1 MIGSMPVGCRHLG
14 VLLLAGLCALIPLA
28 GLPGCGQDAT
38 DKSGRIL
45 NASVLGETGTHVGQF
60 VYPRGM
66 DLFTMNGRPMAVII
80 DKTARLQVLDLDS
93 GSVVGAIKTPEW
105 DQGMPTGLNVGPSL
119 LNPSEQAVYIADTH
133 EHRVLMYTLPIAFA
147 DEPGPTE
154 PAFMFGSFGNEP
166 GEFVYP
172 TDIALRLNADGSVR
186 EIYVSEYGGN
196 DRVSVFTVE
205 HADGGTS
212 VRWDRAIGIASETV
226 DGSDDPRSLSRPQSI
241 EIRRLPDGSE
251 ELVLTDASHH
261 RVGRFTLDGELIA
274 WIGSATDTDPGAMR
288 FPYGLTLLDDST
300 ALVTEFGG
308 CVVRHLDLDSGETLD
323 RFGVP
328 GRADGELA
336 TPWAAGV
343 IDGKVVVLDSGNSRV
358 QIFRASGINGE
369 QHASSGGHP

>member
-1 MIGSMPVGCRHLG
+1 MTAGCRNLG
-14 VLLLAGLCALIPLA
+14 GVRVVCVCALSTLA
-28 GLPGCGQDAT
+28 VLPGCGERSTDA
-38 DKSGRIL
+38 SGRIL

-66 DLFTMNGRPMAVII
+66 DLFLMDGRPMAVIV

-105 DQGMPTGLNVGPSL
+105 DQGMPTGLTVGPSL
-119 LNPSEQAVYIADTH
+119 LDAQKQAVYVADTH
-133 EHRVLMYTLPIAFA
+133 EHRVLMYTLPLPFA
-147 DEPGPTE
+147 DEPGATE
-154 PAFMFGSFGNEP
+154 PAFAFGSFGREP

-196 DRVSVFTVE
+196 DRVSVFAVE
-205 HADGGTS
+205 HDDDGMG
-212 VRWDRAIGIASETV
+212 VRWERAIGVASETV

-241 EIRRLPDGSE
+241 AIRRLADGSE

-261 RVGRFTLDGELIA
+261 RMGRFTLDGEPIA
-274 WIGSATDTDPGAMR
+274 WIGSATDTDPRAMR

-308 CVVRHLDLDSGETLD
+308 CVVRHLDLDSGETIE
-323 RFGVP
+323 RYGAP

-343 IDGKVVVLDSGNSRV
+343 IDGKVVVLDSGNSRL
-358 QIFRASGINGE
+358 QMFRASGITGE
-369 QHASSGGHP
+369 QHASSGGRP